1 MMQGFLQLLRQQAPL
16 LGFGALLCFT
26 SSAGQTFFIAVFGG
40 AIREAFDLGHG
51 SFGATYS
58 AATLASAVTLIW
70 LGKLVDRVAPA
81 RLVLLTVGGL
91 AVAALTMSL
100 TAGVLSLALA
110 FYLLRLFGQ
119 GMSTHIAISTLAKRF
134 SAARGRAISIATMG
148 IAVSEVIMP
157 PLAVL
162 MVELG
167 WRWGWRA
174 IAVFLLLVTLPT
186 LLKLLATADRRPVTD
201 EPSIGYTPPPVASRR
216 QGEVLRD
223 WRFWLLMP
231 GLLAGSIITTG
242 IFFHHVH
249 IVAAKGWV
257 LGLFAATFTIYAL
270 GSVTSSLTSGWLV
283 DKLGA
288 RRPLVFFPL
297 ILAWGCLMLAS
308 SDSFLAGIAMMI
320 LFGVVSGGQST
331 TVNAL
336 WAELY
341 GTAHI
346 GAIRSL
352 AMALMVFGSA
362 VSPIIFGAVF
372 DQGISVEAVAV
383 ASAIYAALAGML
395 FIPALRQPKAQA
407 APAP

>member
-1 MMQGFLQLLRQQAPL
+1 MQGFIQLLRQQAPL

-40 AIREAFDLGHG
+40 AIRQEFGLGHG
-51 SFGATYS
+51 GFGAAYS
-58 AATLASAVTLIW
+58 AATLASAMTLIW

-81 RLVLLTVGGL
+81 RLVILTVAGL
-91 AVAALTMSL
+91 ALASLTMSFATGAL
-100 TAGVLSLALA
+100 TLAVA

-119 GMSTHIAISTLAKRF
+119 GMSTHIAISVLAKRF

-148 IAVSEVIMP
+148 IAFSEVVMP

-167 WRWGWRA
+167 WRWGWRGMVA
-174 IAVFLLLVTLPT
+174 ILLLLILPA
-186 LLKLLATADRRPVTD
+186 LLKLLAVADRRPVTD
-201 EPSIGYTPPPVASRR
+201 EPAIGYNPPPVVSRR

-231 GLLAGSIITTG
+231 GILASSIISTG

-249 IVAAKGWV
+249 IVEAKGWV
-257 LGLFAATFTIYAL
+257 LGLFAATFTVYAT
-270 GSVTSSLTSGWLV
+270 GSVVSSLTSGWLV

-288 RRPLVFFPL
+288 KRPLIFFPL
-297 ILAWGCLMLAS
+297 VLAWGCLMLALT
-308 SDSFLAGIAMMI
+308 DNFLGGVAMML
-320 LFGVVSGGQST
+320 LFGVVAGGQST

-341 GTAHI
+341 GTGHL
-346 GAIRSL
+346 GAIRAL
-352 AMALMVFGSA
+352 GMAVMVVGSA
-362 VSPIIFGAVF
+362 ISPIIFGAVF
-372 DQGISVEAVAV
+372 DLGISVEALALG
-383 ASAIYAALAGML
+383 SAIYAVLAGML
-395 FIPALRQPKAQA
+395 FIPALRAQKAQTEA
-407 APAP
+407 A

>member
-1 MMQGFLQLLRQQAPL
+1 MHGFIQLLRQQAPL

-26 SSAGQTFFIAVFGG
+26 SSVGQTFFIAVFGG
-40 AIREAFDLGHG
+40 AIREAFALGHG

-70 LGKLVDRVAPA
+70 LGKLVDRVAPD
-81 RLVLLTVGGL
+81 RLALLTVAGL

-100 TAGVLSLALA
+100 TAGALSLALA

-119 GMSTHIAISTLAKRF
+119 GMSTHLAISTLAKRF

-148 IAVSEVIMP
+148 IAASEVVMP

-162 MVELG
+162 MIELS

-174 IAVFLLLVTLPT
+174 LALVLLLVTLPA
-186 LLKLLATADRRPVTD
+186 LLKLLAAADRRPVTD
-201 EPSIGYTPPPVASRR
+201 EPATGYVPPPVASRR

-223 WRFWLLMP
+223 WRFWALVP
-231 GLLAGSIITTG
+231 GLLASSIITTG

-249 IVAAKGWV
+249 IVAAKGWS
-257 LGLFAATFTIYAL
+257 LGFFAATFTIYAA
-270 GSVTSSLTSGWLV
+270 GSVLSSLTSGWLV
-283 DKLGA
+283 DRLGA

-297 ILAWGCLMLAS
+297 ILAWGCLMLAA
-308 SDSFLAGIAMMI
+308 SDSFVVGIAMMV
-320 LFGVVSGGQST
+320 LFGIVSGGQST

-352 AMALMVFGSA
+352 AMAFMVFGSA
-362 VSPIIFGAVF
+362 VSPIIFGLF
-372 DQGISVEAVAV
+372 LDLGTSVEGLAV
-383 ASAIYAALAGML
+383 ASAIYAALAGLL
-395 FIPALRQPKAQA
+395 FIPALRRPDGKPGA
-407 APAP
+407 A